1 MKIWTMEIINNKN
14 LQIEYN
20 LPEKT
25 FAVSYSFP
33 YILVCSAK
41 SRIHVIDIRDI
52 QNLIIP
58 H

>member
-1 MKIWTMEIINNKN
+1 MEIINNKN